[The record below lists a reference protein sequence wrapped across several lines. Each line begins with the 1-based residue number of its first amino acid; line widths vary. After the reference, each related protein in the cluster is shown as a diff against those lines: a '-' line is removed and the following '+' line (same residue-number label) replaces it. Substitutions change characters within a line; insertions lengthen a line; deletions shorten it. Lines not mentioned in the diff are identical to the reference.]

1 MAKKSFEIR
10 KELGEKTDRFEE
22 LRIKDQRSAEEQT
35 EFDNLRGTI
44 RTLTNDLDD
53 AELTEAGKKRLASQG
68 LSNQERE
75 QAGNYSFRKAIYDF
89 ATRQGKLEGFEAEMH
104 QEAVRE
110 AKETGN
116 TIKGIGVP
124 MMVLENARMTRA
136 SAGQNKTT
144 ANDGGNLVQEEPLV
158 YIDALR
164 NRLVLV
170 QLGARF
176 ITGLVGNLPLV
187 NGGSF
192 TATWAAEAG
201 AVSATKMSVPKKT
214 MSPKRMAVCGAY
226 SVELLNQ
233 SSIGIE
239 MLLRSELLK
248 AHANGIEIAAINSAT
263 NGPTGVINTSG
274 IGAVAG
280 GDNGLA
286 PAWSHLVDLETQVAI
301 DNADLGA
308 LAYLTN
314 AKVRGKLKQTLKASG
329 VAGYIWDGNTI
340 NGYNAAVTNAVPSN
354 LTKGT
359 SDSVCSAIIFGNWND
374 MIIGQ
379 WGGYDMIVDPYSL
392 KKVGD
397 VEVVLNSFH
406 DVALANVESF
416 AAMKDAL
423 TA

>member
-75 QAGNYSFRKAIYDF
+75 QAGNYSFRKAISDF
-89 ATRQGKLEGFEAEMH
+89 VTRNGNLEGFEAEMH

-110 AKETGN
+110 AGLSGK

-176 ITGLVGNLPLV
+176 ITGLIGNLPLV

-286 PAWSHLVDLETQVAI
+286 PAWSHLVV
-301 DNADLGA
+301 
-308 LAYLTN
+308 
-314 AKVRGKLKQTLKASG
+314 S
-329 VAGYIWDGNTI
+329 
-340 NGYNAAVTNAVPSN
+340 
-354 LTKGT
+354 
-359 SDSVCSAIIFGNWND
+359 
-374 MIIGQ
+374 
-379 WGGYDMIVDPYSL
+379 
-392 KKVGD
+392 
-397 VEVVLNSFH
+397 
-406 DVALANVESF
+406 
-416 AAMKDAL
+416 
-423 TA
+423 

>member
-1 MAKKSFEIR
+1 MKKSFEIR
-10 KELGEKTDRFEE
+10 KELANATDKFAT
-22 LRIKDQRSAEEQT
+22 LAGKDQRTAEEQS
-35 EFDNLRGTI
+35 EMDALRTHI
-44 RTLTNDLDD
+44 RKATSELED
-53 AELTEAGKKRLASQG
+53 AELIEAGNKRLASQG
-68 LSNQERE
+68 LSEKEKE
-75 QAGNYSFRKAIYDF
+75 QASNYSFRKAIADF
-89 ATRQGKLEGFEAEMH
+89 VNNNGNLNGFEAEMH
-104 QEAVRE
+104 QEAKRE
-110 AKETGN
+110 AGLSGKS
-116 TIKGIGVP
+116 IKGIGVP
-124 MMVLENARMTRA
+124 MMVLENARITRA

-144 ANDGGNLVQEEPLV
+144 ANDGGNLVQDEPLI

-192 TATWAAEAG
+192 TATWGAEAG
-201 AVSATKMSVPKKT
+201 AVSTTKMSVPKKT
-214 MSPKRMAVCGAY
+214 MSPKRLAVCGAY

-239 MLLRSELLK
+239 MLLRNELLK

-274 IGAVAG
+274 IGAVVG

-286 PAWSHLVDLETQVAI
+286 PAWSHLVNLETEVAI

-329 VAGYIWDGNTI
+329 VAGYIWDGDTI
-340 NGYNAAVTNAVPSN
+340 NGYKAAVTNAVPST

-359 SDSVCSAIIFGNWND
+359 ADSVCSAIIFGNWND
-374 MIIGQ
+374 MVIGQ
-379 WGGYDMIVDPYSL
+379 WGGYDMVVDPYSL

>member
-1 MAKKSFEIR
+1 MRKIHEIR
-10 KELGEKTDRFEE
+10 NDLAGKQNRFADLANNGQRTDEQNAELAT
-22 LRIKDQRSAEEQT
+22 LRT
-35 EFDNLRGTI
+35 EV
-44 RTLTNDLDD
+44 RTLMAELDD
-53 AELTEAGKKRLASQG
+53 AELVEAGNRRIASQG
-68 LSNQERE
+68 LSEQELQ
-75 QAGNYSFRKAIYDF
+75 QAGNYSFRKAIADF
-89 ATRQGKLEGFEAEMH
+89 VNRNGNLEGFEAEMH
-104 QEAVRE
+104 QEAQRE
-110 AKETGN
+110 AALSGKV
-116 TIKGIGVP
+116 IKGIGVP

-144 ANDGGNLVQEEPLV
+144 ANEGGNLVQEEPLV

-170 QLGARF
+170 NLGARF

-192 TATWAAEAG
+192 TATWGAEAD
-201 AVSATKMSVPKKT
+201 AVSATKMSLPKKT
-214 MSPKRMAVCGAY
+214 MTPKRMAVCGAY

-239 MLLRSELLK
+239 MLLRNELLK
-248 AHANGIEIAAINSAT
+248 AHANGLESAAINSAT
-263 NGPTGVINTSG
+263 SGPVGVLNTSG

-286 PAWSHLVDLETQVAI
+286 PTWAHMVNLETEVAI

-329 VAGYIWDGNTI
+329 VAGYVWDGNTI

-354 LTKGT
+354 LEKGT
-359 SDSVCSAIIFGNWND
+359 SGTVCSAIIFGNWND

-406 DVALANVESF
+406 DVALANAQSF

>member
-1 MAKKSFEIR
+1 MRKIHEIR
-10 KELGEKTDRFEE
+10 
-22 LRIKDQRSAEEQT
+22 
-35 EFDNLRGTI
+35 
-44 RTLTNDLDD
+44 NDLAGKQSKFADLANNGQRTDEQNAELMTLRTEVRNLVNELED
-53 AELTEAGKKRLASQG
+53 AELLEAGNRRIASNG
-68 LSNQERE
+68 LSEKERE
-75 QAGNYSFRKAIYDF
+75 QVANYSFRKAIADF
-89 ATRQGKLEGFEAEMH
+89 VNRNGNLEGFEAEMH

-110 AKETGN
+110 ASLSSKV
-116 TIKGIGVP
+116 IKGIGVP
-124 MMVLENARMTRA
+124 MVVLENARMTRA

-144 ANDGGNLVQEEPLV
+144 AADGGNLVQEEPLV

-201 AVSATKMSVPKKT
+201 AVSATKMAVGKKT

-233 SSIGIE
+233 SSVGIE
-239 MLLRSELLK
+239 MLLRNELLK
-248 AHANGIEIAAINSAT
+248 AHANGIETAAINSAT

-286 PAWSHLVDLETQVAI
+286 ATWAHLVDLETQVAI

-329 VAGYIWDGNTI
+329 VSGYIWDGNSI